1 VLRCALLCAG
11 VPQVSPEERERA
23 KRVVYGIVYGQTPW
37 GLAQQLVDQG
47 VSTAAA
53 QGMIDSFLARFQGGS
68 HRLLLLL
75 PSSLFGQLLVNC
87 GPWLVCFV
95 PDSCVGQA
103 DVDRDHPCVQV
114 CASLCSDPLQQPAP
128 LVLSAR

>member
-1 VLRCALLCAG
+1 MLVGAWQPADCTCTPLLLCVCRTWRMAITLQHSSSIQHAHAYYGMVQASMLCVLRAG

-37 GLAQQLVDQG
+37 GLAQQLEQG

-68 HRLLLLL
+68 HSHCHHAL
-75 PSSLFGQLLVNC
+75 PV
-87 GPWLVCFV
+87 
-95 PDSCVGQA
+95 
-103 DVDRDHPCVQV
+103 
-114 CASLCSDPLQQPAP
+114 ASG
-128 LVLSAR
+128 R